1 MTVSTATKRETPMD
15 NPRPGGQMKSRDPA
29 EPSRSQL
36 MPMTGAWQEVLAKP
50 YFWPA
55 VMACLGLTAMWAT
68 VGNRGLSVL
77 VPVAGVRGVQV
88 QLPLYYGVLALLLTA
103 AGAFAIYRMVGKPKA
118 WWLMPAVIAFLAVL
132 CDTPVMGW
140 LQAIFGLV
148 GSDRSD
154 GSIVGGFFHNLF
166 AAGLPEETIKAI
178 PVALGV
184 YIGARLLAR
193 LHPSHPARQ
202 FAVLDPLDGIL
213 IGAAAGFGFAFTE
226 TLFDYVPRN
235 MVTNEHV
242 LVGML
247 AELKAKGLNL
257 GIKPGASRNLL
268 ASELFATMVSQFGRD
283 AAQLRLDRIVA
294 SSPSAG
300 LELLLPRLVGNVFG
314 HAAYAGVFGYF
325 IGLAAMK
332 PGQRLK
338 TLGIGLA
345 IACSLHAS
353 WNAAAGKSS
362 LFMFVVAMAAFV
374 MLAVC
379 IVKARQISPE
389 RSRLLASQVIAE
401 PAVAAPQALR
411 PQVPVGPAAAAASL
425 PAAPAAPK
433 SMTWDDG
440 SDLRILEIG
449 SARIPASVGARLWE
463 RQAPGAVSAR
473 GDGVVAEVTAHPQD
487 PALLGLK
494 NLSQQAWAVTLV
506 DGTRRELA
514 AGRSIRLE
522 AGMTLVIGEL
532 TAAVR

>member
-1 MTVSTATKRETPMD
+1 MNDTTATNRETPMD
-15 NPRPGGQMKSRDPA
+15 NPRPGGQMKPRDPA

-36 MPMTGAWQEVLAKP
+36 LPLTGAWQEVLTKP
-50 YFWPA
+50 YFWPG
-55 VMACLGLTAMWAT
+55 VLACLGLTLMWAT
-68 VGNRGLSVL
+68 MGSRGLSIH
-77 VPVAGVRGVQV
+77 VPVPGVRGVQV
-88 QLPLYYGVLALLLTA
+88 QLPLYYAVLALLMTA
-103 AGAFAIYRMVGKPKA
+103 AGAFAIYRMVGKTKS

-132 CDTPVMGW
+132 CDTPVMGV
-140 LQAIFGLV
+140 LQTIFGLV
-148 GSDRSD
+148 GSSHSD
-154 GSIVGGFFHNLF
+154 GSIIGGFFYNLF
-166 AAGLPEETIKAI
+166 RAGLPEETIKAI
-178 PVALGV
+178 PVAIGA
-184 YIGARLLAR
+184 YIGARLLVR

-226 TLFDYVPRN
+226 TLLDYVPRS
-235 MVTNEHV
+235 MIANEHV
-242 LVGML
+242 LTGML
-247 AELKAKGLNL
+247 AELKSKGL
-257 GIKPGASRNLL
+257 GVTIKPGASPTVL
-268 ASELFATMVSQFGRD
+268 ASELYAALVSQFGSD

-294 SSPSAG
+294 NSPSAG
-300 LELLLPRLVGNVFG
+300 LEVLLPRLVGNVFG

-332 PGQRLK
+332 PAQRLK

-353 WNAAAGKSS
+353 WNAASDKSS
-362 LFMFVVAMAAFV
+362 LFMFLVALAPFV

-389 RSRLLASQVIAE
+389 RSQLMASQVVDR
-401 PAVAAPQALR
+401 PAAAAPQALR
-411 PQVPVGPAAAAASL
+411 PQAPVGPAAAAAPV
-425 PAAPAAPK
+425 PAAPAMPK
-433 SMTWDDG
+433 SMTWDDD
-440 SDLRILEIG
+440 SNLRILEIG
-449 SARIPASVGARLWE
+449 SARIPATVGARLWE
-463 RQAPGAVSAR
+463 RQAPGALSAR

-506 DGTRRELA
+506 DGSRRELA
-514 AGRSIRLE
+514 AGRSIKLE

>member
-36 MPMTGAWQEVLAKP
+36 LPLTGAWQEVLTKP
-50 YFWPA
+50 YFWPG
-55 VMACLGLTAMWAT
+55 VLACLGLTAMWAT
-68 VGNRGLSVL
+68 VGSRGLSVH
-77 VPVAGVRGVQV
+77 VPVPGVRGVQV
-88 QLPLYYGVLALLLTA
+88 QLPLYYVVLALLLTA
-103 AGAFAIYRMVGKPKA
+103 AGAYAIYRMVGKPKA

-132 CDTPVMGW
+132 CDTPVMGT
-140 LQAIFGLV
+140 LQTLFGLV

-154 GSIVGGFFHNLF
+154 GSIVGGFFHHLF
-166 AAGLPEETIKAI
+166 RAGLPEETIKAI
-178 PVALGV
+178 PVAIGV

-226 TLFDYVPRN
+226 TLFDYVPRT
-235 MVTNEHV
+235 MIANEHV
-242 LVGML
+242 LTGML
-247 AELKAKGLNL
+247 AELKSKGV
-257 GIKPGASRNLL
+257 GVTIKPGASPTGL
-268 ASELFATMVSQFGRD
+268 ASELYAALVSLFGRD
-283 AAQLRLDRIVA
+283 SAQLRLDRIVA
-294 SSPSAG
+294 GSPSAG

-345 IACSLHAS
+345 IACALHAS
-353 WNAAAGKSS
+353 WNAAASKSS
-362 LFMFVVAMAAFV
+362 LFMFAVAMAAFV

-389 RSRLLASQVIAE
+389 RSQLLASQV
-401 PAVAAPQALR
+401 VAAPASAAPQVLR
-411 PQVPVGPAAAAASL
+411 PQAPGPATAAAPV
-425 PAAPAAPK
+425 PAAPAMPK
-433 SMTWDDG
+433 SMTWDDD
-440 SDLRILEIG
+440 SNLRILEIG
-449 SARIPASVGARLWE
+449 SARIPATVGARLWE
-463 RQAPGAVSAR
+463 RQAPGALSAR

-494 NLSQQAWAVTLV
+494 NLSQQAWTVTLV

-514 AGRSIRLE
+514 AGRSIKLE
-522 AGMTLVIGEL
+522 PGMALVIGEL
-532 TAAVR
+532 TAVVR